1 VSWFNSDENIV
12 IVAAYSLLV
21 LGELRELLAVNYDIK
36 LVVYRNLA
44 LFTIQNLARRFS
56 DVNELVAVRINYS
69 RFLSISTY
77 SFHSDC
83 QKRIT
88 SPFQRILH

>member
-1 VSWFNSDENIV
+1 LGRRSAVALSHHITDTAIPSVSWFNSDENIV

-44 LFTIQNLARRFS
+44 LFTIQNLG
-56 DVNELVAVRINYS
+56 DLQM
-69 RFLSISTY
+69 L
-77 SFHSDC
+77 
-83 QKRIT
+83 
-88 SPFQRILH
+88 